1 MHDVEPEKLSVV
13 HTLPL
18 FRLTT
23 VQRTPDMGTLP
34 VDYLHGDQNIKYWRK
49 PISANAKAQRWSE
62 FRLFPLIL
70 DREGAPWQPAC
81 MWLLER
87 AQANPHTISSLRP
100 IAQDLAAYKN
110 FLDDFKI
117 EWDDFSEVIK
127 YLRPTYLYH
136 THLQGQVTKGSLKR
150 STAARRM
157 STVIGFYN
165 FLDRNKHMRF
175 SPANPTWIE
184 KKISIAYNDSIGRRQ
199 VTNVRTTDI
208 SIKSKTYE
216 DASSGTINDG
226 AKLRPLTVNEQKE
239 LVNALKKLGNTE
251 YSLMHYIALLTGA
264 REMTVLTLRLG
275 EVLRPTDQVRQWP
288 HKILCGPG
296 TRIDTKGDIGKVY
309 LSMPRE
315 LYEQLHAYAV
325 SERARRR
332 RAKTQQGE
340 DPMNYLFLTQHGQP
354 YYESREDLNAIR
366 DSSTPLRRSALSGRP
381 LRKFIQ
387 VAVTP
392 LIQESIPGFTYRFHD
407 LRATFGMNWV
417 DYQMQQAGNNGIDS
431 RYDWILSQL
440 SKLMWHR
447 STLTTEKYL
456 KYREQQK
463 QLEQAKIGWS
473 EYLSKLINTEK

>member
-1 MHDVEPEKLSVV
+1 MHDAESEKSSVV

-18 FRLTT
+18 LRLTK
-23 VQRTPDMGTLP
+23 VQRTPGTGTLP
-34 VDYLHGDQNIKYWRK
+34 VDYLHGDDDIKYWRK
-49 PISANAKAQRWSE
+49 PISTNAKAKRWSE

-81 MWLLER
+81 LWLLER
-87 AQANPHTISSLRP
+87 AQANPRNISSLRP

-150 STAARRM
+150 STASRRM
-157 STVIGFYN
+157 SSVIGFYN
-165 FLDRNKHMRF
+165 FLDSNNHMRF

-184 KKISIAYNDSIGRRQ
+184 KKISIAYSDSIGRRQ
-199 VTNVRTTDI
+199 VTSVTTTDI
-208 SIKSKTYE
+208 SIKSKPYD
-216 DASSGTINDG
+216 DASSETINDG
-226 AKLRPLTVNEQKE
+226 GKLRPLTANEQKE

-264 REMTVLTLRLG
+264 REMTVLTLRLR
-275 EVLRPTDQVRQWP
+275 EVLCPTDHVRQWP

-296 TRIDTKGDIGKVY
+296 TGIDTKGDIGKVY

-315 LYEQLHAYAV
+315 LYDQLHAYAV
-325 SERARRR
+325 SGRARRR

-340 DPMNYLFLTQHGQP
+340 DPMSYLFLTQHGQP
-354 YYESREDLNAIR
+354 YYESRDDLNAIR
-366 DSSTPLRRSALSGRP
+366 DSSTPLRRSPLSGRP

-387 VAVTP
+387 VAVIP
-392 LIQESIPGFTYRFHD
+392 LIQESIPSFTYRFHD

-417 DYQMQQAGNNGIDS
+417 DYQMQQTGDNGLDS
-431 RYDWILSQL
+431 RYDLALDQL
-440 SKLMWHR
+440 RKLMWHR
-447 STLTTEKYL
+447 STLTTAKYL

-463 QLEQAKIGWS
+463 NLEQAKIGWS
-473 EYLSKLINTEK
+473 EYFSELIRTEK